1 MRLTFYSG
9 LAMMALVADQAFG
22 IRLGN
27 DYTIVDIVETMLEPH
42 FTA

>member
-27 DYTIVDIVETMLEPH
+27 DSTIVETMLEPLY
-42 FTA
+42 TA